1 MESKRLA
8 ADEVRR
14 RLPPR
19 ARVLDAGTGVGEL
32 VTMLGPSMDVV
43 ALDLSAAALAAA
55 RMAGAKRL
63 VRGTVEALPFPGE
76 SFDAVVSLDV
86 LYHEAVGD
94 ERRALREAARVLRRR
109 GLLILNLPAYRWML
123 SAHDAMARGS
133 RRYTRSD
140 VRALLGESDL
150 VPVRL
155 SYRNTILF
163 PLAVVTRKVLRR
175 SGSDVAPVH
184 PALNRLLA
192 GVLRLEARWLRRWS
206 LPFGLAV
213 FAVAERR

>member
-1 MESKRLA
+1 VESKRLA

-14 RLPPR
+14 RLPSR

-32 VTMLGPSMDVV
+32 VSLLGPSLDVV
-43 ALDLSAAALAAA
+43 GLDLSAAALAAA
-55 RMAGAKRL
+55 RMAGATRL
-63 VRGTVEALPFPGE
+63 VRATVEELPFPGA

-109 GLLILNLPAYRWML
+109 GLLVLNLPAYRWML

-133 RRYTRSD
+133 RRYTLAE
-140 VRALLGESDL
+140 VRALLVDSGL
-150 VPVRL
+150 APLRL
-155 SYRNTILF
+155 SYRNTLLF
-163 PLAVVTRKVLRR
+163 PLAIVTRKVLRR
-175 SGSDVAPVH
+175 SGSDVAPVP

-192 GVLRLEARWLRRWS
+192 GVLRLEARWLHRWS

-213 FAVAERR
+213 FAIAERR